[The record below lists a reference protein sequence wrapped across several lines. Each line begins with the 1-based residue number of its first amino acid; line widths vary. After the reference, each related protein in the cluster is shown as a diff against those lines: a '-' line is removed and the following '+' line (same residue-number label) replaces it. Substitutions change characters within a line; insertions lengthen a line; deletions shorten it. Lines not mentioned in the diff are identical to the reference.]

1 MQRRARAVFSILFFL
16 SGLAGL
22 VYEVCWTRL
31 LVLPMGNTV
40 YSLTAV
46 LTAFMGGLAL
56 GAFLAGR
63 WIDQRGRPLRV
74 YAWLEAGIGGFCFV
88 LPWIVQAEQPL
99 FRWVYRSI
107 DASFLAFHL
116 FKFLACGAVILV
128 PATLMGATLPV
139 LCRSFLDAEGRLGR
153 ALGWLYAV
161 NAFGAV
167 AGSLLSGFVLIPQL
181 GLRGAMHAGV
191 AISLGVAVIAWLAQ
205 ARLPAQR
212 TLPKPGGS
220 ASAGAGAAGA
230 PARDRAP
237 IEIRSRADEVVLL
250 AGYGISGMAAMLF
263 QIAWAR
269 VLALVIGSSVYAFAL
284 LVSAFILGLAL
295 GSSAASRFADRLRH
309 PARAF
314 ALAELGIGLSAL
326 AMVPV
331 FQRFPDWMLALVPQ
345 LSQSFGRLQLV
356 QFGLVFLVLLLPTA
370 GMGMCLPFVGRAVL
384 RDVAHAGRAVGTA
397 YSANTVGTILGAF
410 LGGFLFLPVLGMQRT
425 LLTGAGLNFLVAVA
439 LLGRVLPRRW
449 ALPGA
454 AAVAVAGVLALLLVP
469 RFDPATLTSGAFLY
483 ADRYRNIDATQDLAH
498 LMRQEYSI
506 LLYEEGLGSTITVKE
521 SSDGTRLLAV
531 NGKVDAS
538 DDQDMATQA
547 LLGHIPALLHHE
559 PRDAAV
565 IGLASGV
572 TVHALAV
579 HPSVR
584 AIDCIEISP
593 EMARAARFFDHVN
606 GRVLDDPRV
615 RLVVQDGRN
624 HLTLTGRTYDVI
636 VSEPSNPWMAGIA
649 ALYTREFFS
658 ACRDRLAP
666 GGMAAVFLHLYSM
679 DLPTFRNLIRTF
691 QSVFPHTSLWE
702 TGFGLDYLL
711 AGARDSIDVDWEHL
725 AGRMQAPAVA
735 TDLEQIGIRG
745 PAGLLVRQL
754 GDAAALREFAGAGPL
769 YTDDRNRLEFD
780 APRLLYRPMEI
791 GDLQGLE
798 RLRRPGLPSWLH
810 PPPGGLPPADADA
823 IASVQ
828 AARNEFFRGVVFHAL
843 ERGDDALQSFL
854 RALERDPHTP
864 GLRENLL
871 ETALQFGVA
880 AHASGDT
887 AAAVSLWRRIVALEP
902 ECAEYQNALGV
913 ELSGAGH
920 LAEAEACYR
929 KAVALQPRDTNL
941 RTNLARALALQ
952 VKYAEAE
959 TTLRELLDLHPN
971 NAPARVFLATLQLR
985 AGDLEAAEGL
995 CLEATRLNPGAADSW
1010 LLLGEVLLRQAAYR
1024 PAIRALETALARGA
1038 PTDRARPLLAECYTH
1053 LGEKRK
1059 AESALGGAAGGR

>member
-1 MQRRARAVFSILFFL
+1 MHRGARALFSLLFFL
-16 SGLAGL
+16 SGMAGL

-40 YSLTAV
+40 YSLSAV

-99 FRWVYRSI
+99 FRWVYRSF
-107 DASFLAFHL
+107 DTSFLVFHL

-139 LCRSFLDAEGRLGR
+139 LCRSFLDTEGRLGR

-181 GLRGAMHAGV
+181 GLRGAMHVGV
-191 AISLGVAVIAWLAQ
+191 ATSLGVAAIAWLAQ
-205 ARLPAQR
+205 ARLPAHR
-212 TLPKPGGS
+212 TARLQEES
-220 ASAGAGAAGA
+220 DAGRAPAPALATAGGA
-230 PARDRAP
+230 PP
-237 IEIRSRADEVVLL
+237 VEIRSRADEIVLL
-250 AGYGISGMAAMLF
+250 AGYGLSGMAAMLF
-263 QIAWAR
+263 QVAWAR

-295 GSSAASRFADRLRH
+295 GSSAASRFADRLRS

-326 AMVPV
+326 AMVPIL
-331 FQRFPDWMLALVPQ
+331 QRFPDWMLALVPQ
-345 LSQSFGRLQLV
+345 LSQNFGRLQLV

-370 GMGMCLPFVGRAVL
+370 GMGMCLPFVGRAVM
-384 RDVAHAGRAVGTA
+384 RGVERAGRAVGTA
-397 YSANTVGTILGAF
+397 YSANTVGTLLGAF
-410 LGGFLFLPVLGMQRT
+410 FGGFLFLPKLGMQRT
-425 LLTGAGLNFLVAVA
+425 ILTGAGLNVLVAVA
-439 LLGRVLPRRW
+439 LLGRILPRRW
-449 ALPGA
+449 ALPVA
-454 AAVAVAGVLALLLVP
+454 AAGILALLLVP

-483 ADRYRNIDATQDLAH
+483 ADRYRNIDATRDLGD

-547 LLGHIPALLHHE
+547 LLGHIPALLHRE
-559 PRDAAV
+559 PGDAAV

-572 TVHALAV
+572 TAHALAV

-593 EMARAARFFDHVN
+593 EMARATRYFDHVN
-606 GRVLDDPRV
+606 GRILDDPRV
-615 RLVVQDGRN
+615 HLVVQDGRN
-624 HLTLTGRTYDVI
+624 HLTLTDRTYDVI

-691 QSVFPHTSLWE
+691 QSVFPSAALWE

-725 AGRMQAPAVA
+725 VARMQGPAVI
-735 TDLEQIGIRG
+735 TDLQQIGIHG
-745 PAGLLVRQL
+745 PAEWLVRQL
-754 GDAAALREFAGAGPL
+754 GDAGALQEFAGAGPL

-780 APRLLYRPMEI
+780 APRLLYRPMEL
-791 GDLQGLE
+791 GDLQALE
-798 RLRRPGLPSWLH
+798 RLRRPGPPRWLH
-810 PPPGGLPPADADA
+810 PPPGGLPQADADA
-823 IASVQ
+823 IVAAQQ
-828 AARNEFFRGVVFHAL
+828 AQNDFFRGVVFQTL
-843 ERGDDALQSFL
+843 GRGDDALHSFL
-854 RALERDPHTP
+854 RALERNPWIP

-871 ETALQFGVA
+871 ETALQFGA
-880 AHASGDT
+880 AADASGDT
-887 AAAVSLWRRIVALEP
+887 AAAVSLWRRIVTLQP
-902 ECAEYQNALGV
+902 ECAEFQNALGV

-920 LAEAEACYR
+920 LAEAESCYR
-929 KAVALQPRDTNL
+929 RAVALRPRDTNL

-952 VKYAEAE
+952 GKQSEAE
-959 TTLRELLDLHPN
+959 TELRELLALHPS
-971 NAPARVFLATLQLR
+971 NAPARVFLASLHLR
-985 AGDLEAAEGL
+985 AGELEAAEGL
-995 CLEATRLNPGAADSW
+995 CREATRLNPTAADSW
-1010 LLLGEVLLRQAAYR
+1010 LLLGEVLLRRAAYR
-1024 PAIRALETALARGA
+1024 PAVQALETALARGA
-1038 PTDRARPLLAECYTH
+1038 PAARARPLLAQGYAQ
-1053 LGEKRK
+1053 LGETRK
-1059 AESALGGAAGGR
+1059 AEKARRRPAGAP